1 MKQASRHFDYAL
13 LFVIALIW
21 SSSFLAIKIGVES
34 LPPYT
39 LTATRL
45 LIAAVVLFLFA
56 LVGRYQLPRDL
67 RSWGIFA
74 FIGMFGNAL
83 PFSLIS
89 WGETYVDSGLAA
101 ILMGI
106 MPVATAMLAHLFI
119 PDERFTFSIGL
130 GMAVGFG
137 GLLVLVGIDALGGM
151 THLVIAQLAI
161 LTGAVSYAVTTIF
174 ARRYASLPGP
184 IMALGATLSGF
195 LLVLPLSVWID
206 RPWTLSP
213 SAASATAA
221 VWLGLFPTA
230 IATLLYFRLIL
241 RLGATIFSQV
251 NYLIPV
257 LGAIWG
263 ILFLAETPTWRT
275 AVALLLVLAGV
286 TIVNRSR

>member
-1 MKQASRHFDYAL
+1 MKQGSRRFDYAL

-213 SAASATAA
+213 SAASTTAA

>member
-1 MKQASRHFDYAL
+1 MKQGSRHFDYAL

-74 FIGMFGNAL
+74 LIGMFGNAL

-213 SAASATAA
+213 SAASTTAA